1 MAVLIEAISVVVR
14 ADALLT
20 KFAGGWD
27 AFKARVP
34 NQTLC
39 ADNDI
44 ARVGF
49 MSPPDVESFVQLL
62 KRSGLTY
69 LEHGQAIDL
78 VVADQLHGLASPC
91 SWAEFGHVNLGND
104 PKQRIAACRLAGSTD
119 MQVVTPPGWA
129 FESSLSQSFGFAP
142 TEHVDK
148 SLTYLRHENGLD
160 VYLNSLTGEEV
171 YIGRIGEDAT

>member
-14 ADALLT
+14 ADSILS
-20 KFAGGWD
+20 KFSGGWD
-27 AFKARVP
+27 AFKSRVP

-39 ADNDI
+39 ADNEL

-49 MSPPDVESFVQLL
+49 MTPQDVESFVLLL

-69 LEHGQAIDL
+69 LEDGQAIDL
-78 VVADQLHGLASPC
+78 VVADQLHGLASSC
-91 SWAEFGHVNLGND
+91 SWAEFGHVNMGND
-104 PKQRIAACRLAGSTD
+104 PKKRVAACRLAGSAN
-119 MQVVTPPGWA
+119 MQVVTPPEWT
-129 FESSLSQSFGFAP
+129 FENSLTRSFGFAP

-160 VYLNSLTGEEV
+160 VYLNSVTGEEV
-171 YIGRIGEDAT
+171 FIGRTGQDAT